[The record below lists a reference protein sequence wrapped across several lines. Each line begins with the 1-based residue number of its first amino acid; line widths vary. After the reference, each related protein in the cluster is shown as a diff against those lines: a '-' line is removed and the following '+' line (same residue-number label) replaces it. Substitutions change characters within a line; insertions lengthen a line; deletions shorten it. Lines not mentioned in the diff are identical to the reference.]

1 MSRKGTISAAAA
13 HSGHL
18 QDFQITTSAIKAV
31 TTMVPLTAMP

>member
-1 MSRKGTISAAAA
+1 VKRDDISAAA

-18 QDFQITTSAIKAV
+18 QDFHTTTTAIKAV